1 MLTARALVIETVC
14 KDSVSLQSLENLT
27 DDTIR
32 KRLVAPLTSQE
43 QSQPE
48 GLFVDD
54 LLLMQPLSLPSCDVN
69 PRNLWTQ
76 GPWLLCHFQNN

>member
-1 MLTARALVIETVC
+1 MLPARARVIETVC
-14 KDSVSLQSLENLT
+14 KDGVSLQSLENLT

-43 QSQPE
+43 QSQPA

-54 LLLMQPLSLPSCDVN
+54 LLLMQPLSLPSCGVN
-69 PRNLWTQ
+69 PRNLWAQ